1 MKGMMPLRDGEDKII
16 MKILKIIGA
25 GAREIIKIYCEEIK
39 QGELSRN
46 IRQTNILGYFG
57 RRGKGIDT
65 NRNLIKYKGEI
76 VREEKKKTKKAIS
89 INKIIRKGGYETV
102 NADNGLV
109 KWKFKDR

>member
-1 MKGMMPLRDGEDKII
+1 MCGCFQPRWVELLLKGMMPLRDGEDKII

-57 RRGKGIDT
+57 RKGKGIDT
-65 NRNLIKYKGEI
+65 NRPIIKYKGEI
-76 VREEKKKTKKAIS
+76 IREGKKKNKTRT
-89 INKIIRKGGYETV
+89 INKIMRQRG
-102 NADNGLV
+102 
-109 KWKFKDR
+109 F